1 MRVIR
6 EDRNVFLVGALVGV
20 LGGLV
25 LGSVATAGVGD
36 KLRDLVLRLAARL
49 FGDQENIRFELLGQ

>member
-1 MRVIR
+1 MRAIR
-6 EDRNVFLVGALVGV
+6 DDRNVFLVGALVGV

-25 LGSVATAGVGD
+25 LGSVATVGIGD
-36 KLRDLVLRLAARL
+36 KVRDLTLRLAARL

>member
-1 MRVIR
+1 VRAIR

>member
-1 MRVIR
+1 MIR